1 MPFGSTGSTRR
12 YGWRNFL
19 RIKSRLRDGVDVMQ
33 AEKQG
38 KNEPLPGRMEAL
50 RELPGE
56 ILRDL
61 TKGEIRAFLFDE
73 IWPDSLQEKLKA
85 YLV

>member
-1 MPFGSTGSTRR
+1 
-12 YGWRNFL
+12 
-19 RIKSRLRDGVDVMQ
+19 MQ
-33 AEKQG
+33 AEKQR

-61 TKGEIRAFLFDE
+61 TKAEIRSFLFEE
-73 IWPDSLQEKLKA
+73 IWPDSLQEKLRD
-85 YLV
+85 YLA

>member
-1 MPFGSTGSTRR
+1 
-12 YGWRNFL
+12 
-19 RIKSRLRDGVDVMQ
+19 MQ
-33 AEKQG
+33 AEKQS
-38 KNEPLPGRMEAL
+38 KNEPIPGRMEAL

-61 TKGEIRAFLFDE
+61 TKAEIRAFLFDE